1 MSLRSG
7 LSWLILD
14 VTLLGNPSV
23 WAQDD
28 SITLKASTSLTSDSN
43 LFRLPEGTNTVQRL
57 GKASAAEQIS
67 TISLG
72 LTLST
77 RLSLQQLDVTV
88 GVADNRYN
96 NFDHLNYTA
105 TNYDASLKWSMTPSL
120 HGTVKLDRAET
131 LNSFSDDQGSSQRN
145 KRTDINHRVNAIYDV
160 DGPWHVLA
168 GVSQFSQTNQQAL
181 PGSDFSSDALEA
193 GLSYVFASGSSVT
206 LNQKITQGQYVKQS
220 NSDFG
225 QNRSD
230 LQLHWV
236 LLGRSTADLSVGQF
250 SQSHT
255 SNAPRDFS
263 GLNSAASL
271 NWMLTGKSAIV
282 LGQSRSL
289 ASYASNFSN
298 YTQTD
303 KLYLAPNW
311 QISTRS
317 LLRLR
322 HEMAQIQ
329 YLGALGSAPT
339 DQRKDF
345 IHDTGLTFF
354 WQPDQR
360 LTLSAAIQNSIRSA
374 NQTGLDY
381 DSSQVSISAQ
391 YSY

>member
-23 WAQDD
+23 WAQDA
-28 SITLKASTSLTSDSN
+28 SLTLKASTSLKSDSN

-120 HGTVKLDRAET
+120 HGTVNLDRVET
-131 LNSFSDDQGSSQRN
+131 LNSFSDVQGSSQRN

-206 LNQKITQGQYVKQS
+206 LNQKITQGQYVKLS

-225 QNRSD
+225 QSRSD

-236 LLGRSTADLSVGQF
+236 LLDRSTADLSVGQF

-263 GLNSAASL
+263 GLNSAANL

-282 LGQSRSL
+282 LGQSRSFT
-289 ASYASNFSN
+289 SYASNFSN

-322 HEMAQIQ
+322 HEVTQIQ
-329 YLGALGSAPT
+329 YLGALGGLPT
-339 DQRKDF
+339 DQRIDYLR
-345 IHDTGLTFF
+345 DTGLTFF

-360 LTLSAAIQNSIRSA
+360 LTLSAAIQNSNRSA

-381 DSSQVSISAQ
+381 ESSQVSISAQ